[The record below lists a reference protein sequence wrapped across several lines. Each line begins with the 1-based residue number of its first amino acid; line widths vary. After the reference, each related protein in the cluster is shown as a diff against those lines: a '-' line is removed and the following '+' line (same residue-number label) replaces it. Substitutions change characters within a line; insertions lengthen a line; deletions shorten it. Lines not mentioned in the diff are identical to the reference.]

1 MRHISGQSV
10 TSVASHTSWPSHT
23 SVAKASHHEFY
34 GHWSHDLDK
43 ALMGHQHD
51 GIPLFLTTKVIEP
64 LIVPGHLVYGLLVP

>member
-1 MRHISGQSV
+1 MAKN
-10 TSVASHTSWPSHT
+10 ASHQWPVTHHGQVTHQWPKRHT
-23 SVAKASHHEFY
+23 MASHEFY

-64 LIVPGHLVYGLLVP
+64 HIVPGHLVYGLLVP

>member
-1 MRHISGQSV
+1 MRHISGQSHIMAKSHISGQSV
-10 TSVASHTSWPSHT
+10 TPMAS
-23 SVAKASHHEFY
+23 HEFY